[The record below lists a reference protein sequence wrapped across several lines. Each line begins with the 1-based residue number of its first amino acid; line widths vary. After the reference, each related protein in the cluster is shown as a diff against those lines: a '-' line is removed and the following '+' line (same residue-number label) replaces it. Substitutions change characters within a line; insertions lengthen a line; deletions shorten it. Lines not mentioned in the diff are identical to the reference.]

1 MTGPF
6 QEVRGTAFPD
16 SPRNNQ
22 LFFMDVPNG
31 STPARGWY
39 IARVGFAGGADWT
52 YLALALSDRG
62 DLVRPSESLRPNGP
76 HR

>member
-1 MTGPF
+1 MSVPS
-6 QEVRGTAFPD
+6 VRGTTFPE

-39 IARVGFAGGADWT
+39 IAFVGFTGGADWT
-52 YLALALSDRG
+52 YLALSLSDNG
-62 DLVRPSESLRPNGP
+62 QLVRPQEPI
-76 HR
+76 HKHD